1 MATLPH
7 SGEKRIYPDSP
18 EFDIGGSE
26 AALYK
31 TIVEISPDAIV
42 LSDTEGRILMA
53 NRQADALFGF
63 EHFQEFPDRLIADFV
78 AESHKETVR
87 ATLGQQVAG
96 LEVHNAEYRMLRLD
110 GEPFWGEVSAKRI
123 PVSASGPGIIL
134 YMIRDIS
141 TKKHAEDDL
150 RNLLVTDEL
159 TGLFNRRGFMIAADQ
174 ELKHAK
180 RIGKSVVMLFMDVDD
195 LKDVNDKF
203 GHTEG
208 DALLRELASVLRSTF
223 RESDIVARLGG
234 DEFVVLALDVPE
246 GSAASLVNRL
256 HATLESRDASSAK
269 PYRLAV
275 SMGTTLYNPA
285 EPCSLSELITDADS
299 LMYLDKK
306 SKKH

>member
-1 MATLPH
+1 
-7 SGEKRIYPDSP
+7 
-18 EFDIGGSE
+18 
-26 AALYK
+26 
-31 TIVEISPDAIV
+31 
-42 LSDTEGRILMA
+42 
-53 NRQADALFGF
+53 
-63 EHFQEFPDRLIADFV
+63 
-78 AESHKETVR
+78 
-87 ATLGQQVAG
+87 
-96 LEVHNAEYRMLRLD
+96 RMLRLD

-203 GHTEG
+203 GHIEG